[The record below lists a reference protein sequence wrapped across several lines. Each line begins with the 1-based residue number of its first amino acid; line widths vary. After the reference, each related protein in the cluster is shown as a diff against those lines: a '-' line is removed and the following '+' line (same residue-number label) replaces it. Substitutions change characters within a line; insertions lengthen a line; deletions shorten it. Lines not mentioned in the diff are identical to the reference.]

1 MKALSIFFLT
11 SLFSSLAFATN
22 ECERVGK
29 VKWVKFES
37 EKPGEVYLFKVNDD
51 DSSRSVLKYN
61 DEEQCE
67 EFLGPF
73 SQGSVNH
80 TLVNELEVFFM
91 SKGKQRADA
100 PWFYLVE
107 AQSDLESV
115 LYGVFRILKEDE
127 DGIE

>member
-80 TLVNELEVFFM
+80 TLVNELEVFLCLKG
-91 SKGKQRADA
+91 SKELMHLGSILWKRRVT
-100 PWFYLVE
+100 LS
-107 AQSDLESV
+107 QSYMVFLE
-115 LYGVFRILKEDE
+115 Y
-127 DGIE
+127 